1 MSGLFLYQIWQVTF
15 FSCICPVCKYSQECI
30 AAAGTVLVSASQSP
44 CRNIGYSTQGYSVS
58 LWEANY
64 MQSEGSSFST
74 VADGNRDLLL
84 MWHTCASFL
93 GGPPGPGCRQWKVR
107 SNLFRCWIITQDCRS
122 EWLCSVQSDARLL
135 STPVRSRRGFSEH
148 VYMHVCVKSV
158 PTWLSVAVQ
167 KDGGASWHLCVQFC
181 VNGADKVVWRCFHS
195 NGGKAGLTGTIVNL
209 LWQTSLLLCENLQLK
224 EHRKTDSHQ
233 NLFSVHFF
241 FSEVSSNPKTVWP
254 PWMRTHLFL
263 WTCSSSSCHCYLK
276 KMIWNGA

>member
-1 MSGLFLYQIWQVTF
+1 
-15 FSCICPVCKYSQECI
+15 
-30 AAAGTVLVSASQSP
+30 
-44 CRNIGYSTQGYSVS
+44 
-58 LWEANY
+58 

-241 FSEVSSNPKTVWP
+241 FQKYRQIPKPCDHLEWGHICFCELVAPQVAIVISKKLSEMVHKIRSLSHKQTETQTVTTLW
-254 PWMRTHLFL
+254 LF
-263 WTCSSSSCHCYLK
+263 
-276 KMIWNGA
+276 